1 MIGTVGGTMRKIL
14 FVATYSA
21 LAGVVLILGLSMP
34 ASASDDVF
42 RGTWTSIDIGDGS
55 HQTLSIQGSGEQGHH
70 SVFLFDDSGTVCG
83 GDPAQV
89 TGSGTV
95 DGDTM
100 NARFVVTCPGAG
112 RSPVIGPIPFT
123 FTYDSATDTLTDGT
137 GTVWSRA
144 S

>member
-112 RSPVIGPIPFT
+112 RSPVIGPISFT